1 MLTGCSD
8 PILGEQTT
16 VGFRLSVMLLHR
28 QLWRFDN
35 RISPDSLTI
44 TSYDKPLR
52 SMRETFFVTNNH
64 RSMTMLSIT
73 LQFTYRRHDNGAML
87 HSRTATIAANI
98 PPGET
103 RQLYVTSWDR
113 QYSYYHHATR
123 IRPRSPK
130 AVAYDTDISAISAA
144 FGLR

>member
-1 MLTGCSD
+1 MKKTVILTCMLTLLFLNGHSD
-8 PILGEQTT
+8 DTTRKGPLQPRIAAHQTAST
-16 VGFRLSVMLLHR
+16 DTIIIEG
-28 QLWRFDN
+28 N

-87 HSRTATIAANI
+87 HSRTATIA
-98 PPGET
+98 
-103 RQLYVTSWDR
+103 DR
-113 QYSYYHHATR
+113 KS
-123 IRPRSPK
+123 
-130 AVAYDTDISAISAA
+130 VV
-144 FGLR
+144 